1 MNKRTQSNNVTH
13 YPLPITITEP
23 KNDFQHFST
32 TTYIFSIT
40 VKPQGTKIT
49 TSLQENDKSYT
60 INFLFRTLC
69 LINHKWVMN
78 FAILSLF
85 VVCVVPF
92 CMLK

>member
-1 MNKRTQSNNVTH
+1 MNKRTQSNNV
-13 YPLPITITEP
+13 YYLPITEP

-60 INFLFRTLC
+60 INFLFH
-69 LINHKWVMN
+69 IVAH
-78 FAILSLF
+78 LS
-85 VVCVVPF
+85 
-92 CMLK
+92 